1 VGAPG
6 VGVRGSA
13 RNRLRTRTARA
24 ELPQAQ
30 PMRPAGRRTLA
41 EELLIVLSL
50 TLLQSAVYSLVSLLT
65 APVAG
70 VTVASANQN
79 NQLLYQLL
87 GFAFGLVPVFL
98 VLYLIHRDRE
108 PPPRFGLVSPYGV
121 GPDVALGSMLAV
133 IVSIVGIGIYLGSVA
148 LHLNRFV
155 VPVPP
160 LGHWWTVPLLVLT
173 AIEAALL
180 EELIVVAYMIT
191 RLEQIGWSTMAAV
204 GASALLRGS
213 YHLYQGWG
221 GFAGNLLLGLFFGI
235 VFVRTRRVWPLVVAH
250 ALIDTLAGL
259 GYIVFR
265 NHLPGL

>member
-6 VGVRGSA
+6 VGVRGPSGHG
-13 RNRLRTRTARA
+13 LRSRSPRA
-24 ELPQAQ
+24 ELPVA
-30 PMRPAGRRTLA
+30 PPLRPAGRRTLA

-50 TLLQSAVYSLVSLLT
+50 TLLQSAVYALISLLQ
-65 APVAG
+65 APVSG
-70 VTVASANQN
+70 VTVASADQN
-79 NQLLYQLL
+79 TQLLLQVLSFL
-87 GFAFGLVPVFL
+87 FGLAPVAL
-98 VLYLIHRDRE
+98 VLYLMVRGQD
-108 PPPRFGLVSPYGV
+108 PLSRFGLVSTRGI
-121 GPDVALGSMLAV
+121 GPDVALGSVLAV
-133 IVSIVGIGIYLGSVA
+133 VVSIVGIGIYLGSVA

-160 LGHWWTVPLLVLT
+160 LGHWWTIPLLVLI
-173 AIEAALL
+173 AIQAALL
-180 EELIVVAYMIT
+180 EELIVVAYLIT

-204 GASALLRGS
+204 GTSALLRGS

-235 VFVRTRRVWPLVVAH
+235 VFVRTRRVWPLIIAH
-250 ALIDTLAGL
+250 ALIDILAGL